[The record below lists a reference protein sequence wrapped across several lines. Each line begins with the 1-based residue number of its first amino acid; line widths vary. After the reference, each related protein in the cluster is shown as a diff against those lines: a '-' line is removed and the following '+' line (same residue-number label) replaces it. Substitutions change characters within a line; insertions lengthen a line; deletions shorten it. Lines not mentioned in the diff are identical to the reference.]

1 MKTTHAPWK
10 TLPQSSSQEREAP
23 LLFLVKCD
31 PCRVFP
37 QRPSL
42 MWVVPE
48 RWRREEGMEGRGPG
62 PRAADTGQGEQRS
75 PGARTHWL
83 PVQVRL
89 HNSPSHLQPLKGQ
102 AIAIL
107 CTGLGITSAAPS
119 EHLLCTSYP
128 INSSDGILW
137 NMFSYCQARQGS
149 DDTHSHLCLP
159 HTLPPCG
166 SPSKPLLNR

>member
-48 RWRREEGMEGRGPG
+48 HWRREEGMEGRGSG
-62 PRAADTGQGEQRS
+62 PRAADTGLGEQRS
-75 PGARTHWL
+75 PARTHWL
-83 PVQVRL
+83 PVQVSL
-89 HNSPSHLQPLKGQ
+89 HNSPSHFTAHEGPGNRYPMH
-102 AIAIL
+102 
-107 CTGLGITSAAPS
+107 GPGD
-119 EHLLCTSYP
+119 HLSCP
-128 INSSDGILW
+128 
-137 NMFSYCQARQGS
+137 F
-149 DDTHSHLCLP
+149 
-159 HTLPPCG
+159 
-166 SPSKPLLNR
+166 